1 MNIEELKNVNLTE
14 KDFDL
19 MVEALDNLP
28 NANAAGD
35 LFGLL
40 LTSLVTHDDPEAKIK
55 IQAERERTKKE
66 AEYQK
71 KILTEEVRLLQGK
84 LIAVKRFMRENRL
97 MKEVNDL
104 LK

>member
-19 MVEALDNLP
+19 MVEALDYLP
-28 NANAAGD
+28 NAKIATD
-35 LFGLL
+35 LIGMLI
-40 LTSLVTHDDPEAKIK
+40 TSVIDDPEAKTK
-55 IQAERERTKKE
+55 MQAEREQKRKKT
-66 AEYQK
+66 EYEK
-71 KILTEEVRLLQGK
+71 KLLTEEVRLLQGK